1 MQKTTRVLSRF
12 EFIVL
17 MSVIVAVDA
26 LAIDSVLPALAFIS
40 NDFNIDQGNDRQ
52 FVVTSIF
59 VGYAIGVMLYGIA
72 SDSYGRKPPIYVGF
86 ILFLLGTL
94 LTIFA
99 TSFNML
105 IAGRILQGMGAAGPQ
120 IIPTAITRD
129 LYKGRGMA
137 EIMSL
142 IMMVFLFVPA
152 IAPLLGQGILMLSNW
167 QGIFVM
173 LGVYA
178 IIAFFW
184 FAIRLPETLP
194 PEKRVPFSLKQ
205 ALASIQKVMRNK
217 RAMKYT
223 CAEGFAFAAILAYLS
238 TAQQI
243 FQEHYALGERFPLY
257 FGALALVMMLASFT
271 NAKLVEKL
279 GMRLLVTTGASILF
293 LASVFYMLA
302 ILLSSTHVPLWSFLI
317 YASVAYFCF
326 GILFGNMHSL
336 AMEEVGHVAGVAAS
350 VIGSLS
356 TFMATAI
363 AAFIGS
369 FYNNSITPIVLG
381 FAVLML
387 PIIYIAWRDQGAT
400 DLKAHLQQAE

>member
-1 MQKTTRVLSRF
+1 MKKNIRTLSRF
-12 EFIVL
+12 EFIIL

-26 LAIDSVLPALAFIS
+26 LAIDSVLPALAYIS
-40 NDFNIDQGNDRQ
+40 SDFNIIQGNERQ

-59 VGYAIGVMLYGIA
+59 IGYAVGVMIHGIA
-72 SDSYGRKPPIYVGF
+72 SDSYGRKPPIYAGLVLF
-86 ILFLLGTL
+86 IIGTL
-94 LTIFA
+94 VAVFA

-105 IAGRILQGMGAAGPQ
+105 IVGRILQGMGAAGPQ

-142 IMMVFLFVPA
+142 IMMVFMVIPA
-152 IAPLLGQGILMLSNW
+152 IAPLVGQGVLMISNW

-173 LGVYA
+173 LGIYA
-178 IIAFFW
+178 LIAFVW

-194 PEKRVPFSLKQ
+194 PEKRVPFSFSQ
-205 ALASIQKVMRNK
+205 AFASIKKVMRNK

-257 FGALALVMMLASFT
+257 FGALALVMMLASFI
-271 NAKLVEKL
+271 NARLVEKL
-279 GMRLLVTTGASILF
+279 GMRLLVTTGAGILF
-293 LASVFYMLA
+293 VASSIYTAVIFLHN
-302 ILLSSTHVPLWSFLI
+302 SQVPLWSFML
-317 YASVAYFCF
+317 YAGMAYFCL

-336 AMEEVGHVAGVAAS
+336 AMEQVGEVAGVAAS

-356 TFMATAI
+356 TFIATAI

-369 FYNNSITPIVLG
+369 FYNDSITPIVLG
-381 FAVLML
+381 FAALML
-387 PIIYIAWRDQGAT
+387 PIMLISWRDKEAT
-400 DLKAHLQQAE
+400 